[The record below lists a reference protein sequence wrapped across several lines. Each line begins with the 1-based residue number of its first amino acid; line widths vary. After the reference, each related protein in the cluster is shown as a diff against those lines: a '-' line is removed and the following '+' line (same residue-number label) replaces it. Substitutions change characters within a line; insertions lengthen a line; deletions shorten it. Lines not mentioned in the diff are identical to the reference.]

1 MNLTLLREMRCARL
15 LDPGIIAVIR
25 AASAEVVPRL
35 GEALVAGGVIALEV
49 TTSTPNFAA
58 AIRAAKVAL
67 GENALVGAGPILNA
81 EMCERALD
89 AGAEFIVSP
98 VLRLELVALGHAAG
112 CPVMLGAG
120 TATEAQ
126 SAYEAGADFVKLFPA
141 EVLGPE
147 FVRTVLAP
155 LSHLRF
161 VPTGGITLANAA
173 AYRRAG
179 CVAAGVGGSLVRSDL
194 MARGDWTALTQ
205 LAGDFVRAWRS

>member
-1 MNLTLLREMRCARL
+1 MNVNLLREVRSARL

-49 TTSTPNFAA
+49 TTSTPDFAA
-58 AIRAAKVAL
+58 AIRATKNAL
-67 GENALVGAGPILNA
+67 GANALVGAGTILNA
-81 EMCERALD
+81 ETCERALD

-98 VLRLELVALGHAAG
+98 VLRPELVALAHAAG

-141 EVLGPE
+141 EALGPE
-147 FVRTVLAP
+147 FVRSMLAP
-155 LSHLRF
+155 LPHLRF
-161 VPTGGITLANAA
+161 VPTGGITLANASS
-173 AYRRAG
+173 YRRAG
-179 CVAAGVGGSLVRSDL
+179 CMAVGVGGNLVRSDL

-205 LAGDFVRAWRS
+205 LAGDFISAWRS